1 MAYGSLKANTIIF
14 NSGGTDYTLD
24 VTTLVSNGSNF
35 SGGVIQANSIT
46 GLTGVFTTLLS
57 GALITGTTSNITTF
71 SGATGI
77 FTSLLSGASITG
89 TSVNATS
96 ITGQTVS
103 GVTVLAETGTI
114 GNLTSTGSIS
124 GGTLSGTTATFTSV
138 TGVSGIY
145 TTEVS
150 GAAITGTSVN
160 ATNITGSTVTATTLT
175 ATTGDVGDLTA
186 STSVSGG
193 TLSGTTATFTSV
205 TGASGN
211 FTSVISGTLYKCSG
225 NVTIISGA
233 GDIRPYGLYSFPQ
246 SAGTNNYV
254 LSTNGDGTTAWVE
267 ATGGGGGGS
276 SYTVS
281 GLTTNETGVAGT
293 YYVLLSGLTLT
304 LPTTPSQGDYVG
316 IINRSNTTTG
326 TVARNGSNIMGLAED
341 MTLNDLNARF
351 RLIYVNAS
359 EGWVTL

>member
-71 SGATGI
+71 SGAT
-77 FTSLLSGASITG
+77 
-89 TSVNATS
+89 
-96 ITGQTVS
+96 TGQTVS

-193 TLSGTTATFTSV
+193 TLSGTT
-205 TGASGN
+205 
-211 FTSVISGTLYKCSG
+211 
-225 NVTIISGA
+225 TIISGA

-281 GLTTNETGVAGT
+281 GLTTDETGVAGT